1 MAHNYF
7 VVTVINIPFVLLITT
22 FTYEG
27 WRYKSRAF
35 ESEVSDFLLSAR
47 RLLKWDQCS
56 GCMTTQTPSLLTVP
70 FCYDCFHRCGLVHVW
85 LQSVHGERT
94 AHCPVCMFF
103 RDGVN
108 YVSGSFFSQQHSL
121 LGLSYWL
128 YFERGTK
135 LTPFLKGQSFL
146 KASFAFWRPSFALS
160 LPSECLTKQT
170 CIPQGRNC
178 RHVCSLSGTPSPSAP
193 ASAGPQSAF
202 ALKSLLSQY
211 CVVY

>member
-1 MAHNYF
+1 MCKHQSTCFYSWHFKLILLVKWLLLFSSFFSFMAHNYF

-103 RDGVN
+103 RDVVN
-108 YVSGSFFSQQHSL
+108 YVSDSFFPSNIH
-121 LGLSYWL
+121 
-128 YFERGTK
+128 
-135 LTPFLKGQSFL
+135 
-146 KASFAFWRPSFALS
+146 FWD
-160 LPSECLTKQT
+160 
-170 CIPQGRNC
+170 
-178 RHVCSLSGTPSPSAP
+178 
-193 ASAGPQSAF
+193 
-202 ALKSLLSQY
+202 
-211 CVVY
+211 